1 MAYILPCI
9 LVIISEKIMNNA
21 WEDDCDL
28 DNLSDVDLNDEK
40 DYASLNNGA
49 ALTAPD
55 AKNDS
60 TKISAGR

>member
-28 DNLSDVDLNDEK
+28 DNLSDVNLNDEK
-40 DYASLNNGA
+40 DYASFNNGA
-49 ALTAPD
+49 VLTAPD

>member
-21 WEDDCDL
+21 WEDDCD
-28 DNLSDVDLNDEK
+28 DVDLNDEK
-40 DYASLNNGA
+40 DYASFNNGA

-55 AKNDS
+55 AKNDI

>member
-40 DYASLNNGA
+40 DYASFNNGA
-49 ALTAPD
+49 GLTAPD

>member
-28 DNLSDVDLNDEK
+28 DNLSDVDLNDKK
-40 DYASLNNGA
+40 DYASFNNGA
-49 ALTAPD
+49 ALTATD
-55 AKNDS
+55 AKNDR